1 MMGKKKSKIAK
12 KLKNIKNK
20 KHDKIV
26 NDYDKIKEKHLERLA
41 TKTLKNDEKTQKLKE
56 KKIDDKFLDLF

>member
-1 MMGKKKSKIAK
+1 MMSKKKSKIAK

-26 NDYDKIKEKHLERLA
+26 NDYDKIKSKHLEKLA
-41 TKTLKNDEKTQKLKE
+41 KKMLDEDEKKQKLKE